1 MALNDF
7 LTAKKFLK
15 LEKGSP
21 FRSSKMFGGVLL
33 QFFSDFI
40 TKTIAIIVEKLLL
53 KNLAWRQNVP

>member
-1 MALNDF
+1 MAPNDF

-15 LEKGSP
+15 LKKGSP
-21 FRSSKMFGGVLL
+21 FRSSKIFGGVLL

-53 KNLAWRQNVP
+53 KNLT

>member
-1 MALNDF
+1 MAPNDF

-40 TKTIAIIVEKLLL
+40 TKTIAIIVEKVLL
-53 KNLAWRQNVP
+53 KILA